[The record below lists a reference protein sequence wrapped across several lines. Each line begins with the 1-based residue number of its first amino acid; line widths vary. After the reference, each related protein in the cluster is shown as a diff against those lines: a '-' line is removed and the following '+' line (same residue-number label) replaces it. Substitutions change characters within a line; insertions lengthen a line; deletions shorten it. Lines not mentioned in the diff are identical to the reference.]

1 MINQIQMIKLA
12 TGFCFAC
19 TINLAAFNV
28 AAQPLPQTLIQK
40 IRSFLGINPPVAAGG
55 SRSNNNQLVCLLS
68 PWPRE
73 EVGVSKPVLQTTS
86 PLAEIR
92 IEKDKQIIW
101 QRRATSIKAIV
112 GAVAWPLPPLNPG
125 EEFTLKL
132 RPQGS
137 SGGDFAIYSF
147 RVANKETLEV
157 NQKQINSLGTNPN
170 NWFNFIANTKPES
183 RSTIP
188 ALLSSSMA
196 PKELLVAFKCEKES
210 TDQLQN

>member
-12 TGFCFAC
+12 AGFCFAC

-55 SRSNNNQLVCLLS
+55 SRSNSNQLVCLLS
-68 PWPRE
+68 PWPTE

-101 QRRATSIKAIV
+101 QRRASSIKAIV

-137 SGGDFAIYSF
+137 AGGDFAIYSF
-147 RVANKETLEV
+147 RVANKETLDS
-157 NQKQINSLGTNPN
+157 NQQQINSLGVNPR
-170 NWFNFIANTKPES
+170 NWINFIANLKPENKS
-183 RSTIP
+183 ILP
-188 ALLSSSMA
+188 ALLSSGMA
-196 PKELLVAFKCEKES
+196 SGELLGAFKCEQES
-210 TDQLQN
+210 PDQRQN

>member
-1 MINQIQMIKLA
+1 MIKLA
-12 TGFCFAC
+12 AGFCFAS

-28 AAQPLPQTLIQK
+28 AAQPLPQSLIQK

-112 GAVAWPLPPLNPG
+112 GAVAWPLPPLHPG

-188 ALLSSSMA
+188 ALLSSGMA